1 MEARSMSTIKVDNL
15 QTTGGAGL
23 YLAKAWVNFN
33 GSGTVAI
40 RDSGN
45 VSSVTDNATGRYTA
59 NLTSAMANS
68 NYKVSGSAGVTST
81 ASQEIIFYGSNV
93 TPTSPSTT
101 AVGVKTVNSAGTAIQ
116 DATYATLA
124 AQGN

>member
-1 MEARSMSTIKVDNL
+1 MSTLKVNTL
-15 QTTGGAGL
+15 EEATAGGATF
-23 YLAKAWVNFN
+23 YTTKAWVNFN
-33 GSGTVAI
+33 GDGTVAI

-68 NYKVSGSAGVTST
+68 NYKVSGSAGKTSTT
-81 ASQEIIFYGSNV
+81 ASQEIIFYASNV

-101 AVGVKTVNSAGTAIQ
+101 AVGVKVVNSAGTAIQ
-116 DATYATLA
+116 DATYVTLA
-124 AQGN
+124 GQGN

>member
-1 MEARSMSTIKVDNL
+1 MSTLKVNTL
-15 QTTGGAGL
+15 EEATAGGATF
-23 YLAKAWVNFN
+23 YTTKAWVNFN
-33 GSGTVAI
+33 GDGTVAI

-68 NYKVSGSAGVTST
+68 NYKVSGSAGKTSTT
-81 ASQEIIFYGSNV
+81 ASQEILFYGSNV

-101 AVGVKTVNSAGTAIQ
+101 AVGVKVVNSAGTAIQ
-116 DATYATLA
+116 DATYVTLA
-124 AQGN
+124 GQGN

>member
-1 MEARSMSTIKVDNL
+1 MSTIKVDNL
-15 QTTGGAGL
+15 QTTGGDGL

-33 GSGTVAI
+33 GDGTVAI

-45 VSSVTDNATGRYTA
+45 VSSVTDNGTGLYTA

-68 NYKVSGSAGVTST
+68 NYKVSGSAGKTSTT

-101 AVGVKTVNSAGTAIQ
+101 AVGVKIVNSAGTAIQ
-116 DATYATLA
+116 DATYVTLA
-124 AQGN
+124 GQGN